1 MSIPPIMNP
10 MESPLK
16 SIFTSLTVLLAA
28 TLSLAVASN
37 ANADTYPSKGVRIIN
52 PFPPAGSSDAIARI
66 LADRLSKKMG
76 QQFTIENR
84 PGAGG
89 NLGADYVAKAPPDG
103 YTLLMGAAGAMAI
116 NVSLYAKMPYDPAR
130 DFAPITLVGY
140 VPVVVIASANAPAN
154 SIRELISAAKANP
167 EKISFAS
174 NGNGTAHHLAGEL
187 FMQSTKT
194 KMTVVQYK
202 STQAAMQDV
211 VGERIQYG
219 FLDLT
224 AALPLLSS
232 GRVKGLATTGPTR
245 SSAAPHI
252 PTVGESGLA
261 GYEVVG
267 WFGLFA
273 PKGTPASIVATLNDE
288 VRSILAEP
296 EVRSRAAQLAIE
308 VKASSPA
315 ELLKYQVSEIDR
327 WAGLINAANIKLD

>member
-1 MSIPPIMNP
+1 M
-10 MESPLK
+10 K
-16 SIFTSLTVLLAA
+16 SILRSITA
-28 TLSLAVASN
+28 TLASSILSFAVTAN
-37 ANADTYPSKGVRIIN
+37 AMADTYPSRGVRIVN
-52 PFPPAGSSDAIARI
+52 PFPPSGSSDAIARI

-89 NLGADYVAKAPPDG
+89 NIGADHVAKAPPDG

-116 NVSLYAKMPYDPAR
+116 NVSLYPKMPYDPAR

-140 VPVVVIASANAPAN
+140 VPIVVIASSTAPASN
-154 SIRELISAAKANP
+154 IKELILAAKSTP

-202 STQAAMQDV
+202 STQAAMQDM

-232 GRVKGLATTGPTR
+232 GRVKGLATTGPSR
-245 SSAAPHI
+245 SSAAPNI
-252 PTVGESGLA
+252 PTVSESGLP

-273 PKGTPASIVATLNDE
+273 PKGTPPSIIATLNEE
-288 VRSILAEP
+288 VRTILADP
-296 EVRSRAAQLAIE
+296 DVRSRAAQLAIE
-308 VKASSPA
+308 VKASTPA
-315 ELLKYQVSEIDR
+315 ELLKYQISEIDR
-327 WAGLINAANIKLD
+327 WAGLINTANIKLD